1 MNFDMTR
8 PCDSCPFCPGRFDG
22 LRKGRVIEIVEGLQ
36 AGAHFPCH
44 KTVDH
49 DNENEPLPD
58 SGSFCAGAMIMLEKA
73 QDPEQAPHN
82 HALRIA
88 ERLGFYD
95 HTKLDLTAPVFASF
109 EQMIEEAQS

>member
-1 MNFDMTR
+1 M
-8 PCDSCPFCPGRFDG
+8 G
-22 LRKGRVIEIVEGLQ
+22 LRLGRVIEIVEGLQ
-36 AGAHFPCH
+36 GGATFPCH

-49 DNENEPLPD
+49 DDEDEPLLD
-58 SGSFCAGAMIMLEKA
+58 GGSFCAGAMIMLEKA

-95 HTKLDLTAPVFASF
+95 HKKLELTAPVFESF
-109 EQMIEEAQS
+109 EQMIGEAE